1 MSNQMKLRNLYSLL
15 AIGISLLIVGLA
27 LVVIM

>member
-1 MSNQMKLRNLYSLL
+1 MSNLMKLRNLYGLL
-15 AIGISLLIVGLA
+15 AIGIALLIVGLA

>member
-1 MSNQMKLRNLYSLL
+1 MGNLMKLRNLYSLL
-15 AIGISLLIVGLA
+15 VIGISLLIVGLA

>member
-1 MSNQMKLRNLYSLL
+1 VSNLLKLRNLYSLL